1 MPSYETGLSIPP
13 SSSSSALIH
22 VSPPA
27 AAAVRHDAPPVDV
40 VPAVVAE
47 LPLAERGDVG
57 GVLVLEDGLALLRHR
72 RPPALAGGRGRA
84 RLELSRPVLG
94 GQAGGGLL
102 GGVVV
107 AALADVPVAS
117 EKGLASHRGEGAG

>member
-1 MPSYETGLSIPP
+1 MPGYDTGLSIPP
-13 SSSSSALIH
+13 SSSS
-22 VSPPA
+22 V
-27 AAAVRHDAPPVDV
+27 VRHDAPPVDV

-47 LPLAERGDVG
+47 LPLAQRGDVG

-94 GQAGGGLL
+94 GQAGGGRI

-117 EKGLASHRGEGAG
+117 EKGLA